1 MVLSCESKEYVLGAS
16 YVAKRNSATE
26 FSTLVATDY
35 EEPEQT
41 VATYGERGN
50 QTVVRKSNELIQN
63 AMYNLTLSQQ
73 KLMLH
78 IFAMIKPSD
87 TELPRYEMSI
97 YEFLKLCGVDPHN
110 GSMYN
115 QVKKNISE
123 IANTP
128 VQWIRIEGTQKITM
142 FRWINESTI
151 DKGTGKITLTLSP
164 LLKPHLIQL
173 KEFYT
178 TMDVTY
184 IMLMKSQYSVRIYEL
199 CKSYQN
205 LYLKNKE
212 AGKPLVWDIDNLRK
226 QVDCSAT
233 NWAHIRRTVL
243 DKAKSEINGH
253 TDILFDY
260 AVYKKAKSKVIEISV
275 QIEPVEQK
283 EAAQNLTDIT
293 SMISKR
299 KKRKGK
305 LYDDSDANDSS
316 VLSFGYVS
324 SPETTI
330 PYSFGQKPAELKEE
344 ILVRAEMNLLK
355 KELSISELEA
365 VNVII
370 DTMANM
376 AGKARGKN
384 TLIDGGD
391 QQFFEAMN
399 EIIFECKGLHKWF
412 AGIAGRYVKTVIPTA
427 KTKASPVLYL
437 WKSILDDMGNYRLYT
452 SCMDQEDNHYDENVV
467 EAHFI
472 EAEEEEAVAD
482 MLVPKDADTKK
493 GMAQALQRFIDEKEL
508 DEKLTSG
515 QKEAYEDILHLAT
528 YFCRRN
534 VKSKDEGM
542 MEGKANMQFL
552 NSLNKCIA
560 KYGSLTPLFE
570 TLSVIYDYDT
580 YWKKVN
586 RNDKIRNPKLL
597 FQSEIEQ
604 SLLMPFSVV
613 ENQKAKSQKSTKKD
627 AGTDWLSMFE

>member
-1 MVLSCESKEYVLGAS
+1 MANRKTS
-16 YVAKRNSATE
+16 TE
-26 FSTLVATDY
+26 FTSLVAEDP
-35 EEPEQT
+35 EEREQT

-63 AMYNLTLSQQ
+63 AMYSLTLSQQ

-115 QVKKNISE
+115 QVKKNISD

-142 FRWINESTI
+142 FRWIDGTTI
-151 DKGTGKITLTLSP
+151 DKRTGKITLTLSP
-164 LLKPHLIQL
+164 FLKPHLIQL

-205 LYLKNKE
+205 LYLQNK
-212 AGKPLVWDIDNLRK
+212 AKGKPLVWDIDNLRK
-226 QVDCSAT
+226 QVDCTAT

-253 TDILFDY
+253 TDIIFDY
-260 AVYKKAKSKVIEISV
+260 EVYKKAKSKVIEIAV
-275 QIEPVEQK
+275 KIEPVAQS
-283 EAAQNLTDIT
+283 EAAQNLTDIAST
-293 SMISKR
+293 ITKR
-299 KKRKGK
+299 KKRKVHMPVE
-305 LYDDSDANDSS
+305 DECFDEDSS
-316 VLSFGYVS
+316 VMSLGYVS

-344 ILVRAEMNLLK
+344 IKVRAEMDRLK
-355 KELSISELEA
+355 TELTAPELEA
-365 VNVII
+365 VHVVIN
-370 DTMANM
+370 TMANM

-391 QQFFEAMN
+391 QQFFELMN
-399 EIIFECKGLHKWF
+399 EIIYECKGLRRWF
-412 AGIAGRYVKTVIPTA
+412 LGIANRYAKVVIPTA
-427 KTKASPVLYL
+427 KAKTSPVLYL
-437 WKSILDDMGNYRLYT
+437 WKSILEDMDNYQLYT
-452 SCMDQEDNHYDENVV
+452 SGAAGQPHPQSTSDDAVYEANFV
-467 EAHFI
+467 EADH
-472 EAEEEEAVAD
+472 EEEAGST
-482 MLVPKDADTKK
+482 LVSQDANTKK
-493 GMAQALQRFIDEKEL
+493 SMLQALRRFIDEKEL

-515 QKEAYEDILHLAT
+515 QKEAYEDILHLCV

-542 MEGKANMQFL
+542 MDGKANMQFL
-552 NSLNKCIA
+552 GSLNKCIL
-560 KYGSLTPLFE
+560 KYGALTPLLE
-570 TLSVIYDYDT
+570 ALAITYDYDT

-586 RNDKIRNPKLL
+586 RDDSIRNPKLL
-597 FQSEIEQ
+597 FQSEIEN
-604 SLLMPFSVV
+604 SLLMPFSVI
-613 ENQKAKSQKSTKKD
+613 ENQKAKEQKANLQEFT
-627 AGTDWLSMFE
+627 TDWLSVFDND

>member
-1 MVLSCESKEYVLGAS
+1 MANRKTS
-16 YVAKRNSATE
+16 TE
-26 FSTLVATDY
+26 FTSLVAEDP
-35 EEPEQT
+35 EEREQT

-63 AMYNLTLSQQ
+63 AMYSLTLSQQ

-115 QVKKNISE
+115 QVKKNISD

-142 FRWINESTI
+142 FRWIDGTTI
-151 DKGTGKITLTLSP
+151 DKRTGKITLTLSP
-164 LLKPHLIQL
+164 FLKPHLIQL

-205 LYLKNKE
+205 LYLQNK
-212 AGKPLVWDIDNLRK
+212 AKGKPLVWDIDNLRK
-226 QVDCSAT
+226 QVDCTAT

-253 TDILFDY
+253 TDIIFDY
-260 AVYKKAKSKVIEISV
+260 EVYKKAKSKVIEIAV
-275 QIEPVEQK
+275 KIEPVAQS
-283 EAAQNLTDIT
+283 EAAQNLTDIAST
-293 SMISKR
+293 ITKR
-299 KKRKGK
+299 KKRKVHMPVE
-305 LYDDSDANDSS
+305 DECFDEDSS
-316 VLSFGYVS
+316 VMSLGYVS

-344 ILVRAEMNLLK
+344 IKVRAEMDRLK
-355 KELSISELEA
+355 TELTAPELEA
-365 VNVII
+365 VHVVIN
-370 DTMANM
+370 TMANM

-391 QQFFEAMN
+391 QQFFELMN
-399 EIIFECKGLHKWF
+399 EIIYECKGLRRWF
-412 AGIAGRYVKTVIPTA
+412 LGIANRYAKVVIPTA
-427 KTKASPVLYL
+427 KAKTSPVLYL
-437 WKSILDDMGNYRLYT
+437 WKSILEDMDNYQLYT
-452 SCMDQEDNHYDENVV
+452 SGAAGEPHPQSTSDEAVYEANFV
-467 EAHFI
+467 EADH
-472 EAEEEEAVAD
+472 EEEAGNT
-482 MLVPKDADTKK
+482 LVPQDANTKK
-493 GMAQALQRFIDEKEL
+493 SMLQALRRFIDEKEL

-515 QKEAYEDILHLAT
+515 QKEAYEDILHLCV

-542 MEGKANMQFL
+542 MDGKANMQFL
-552 NSLNKCIA
+552 GSLNKCIL
-560 KYGSLTPLFE
+560 KYGALTPLLE
-570 TLSVIYDYDT
+570 ALAITYDYDT

-586 RNDKIRNPKLL
+586 RDDSIRNPKLL
-597 FQSEIEQ
+597 FQSEIEN
-604 SLLMPFSVV
+604 SLLMPFSVI
-613 ENQKAKSQKSTKKD
+613 ENQKAKEQKANPQEFT
-627 AGTDWLSMFE
+627 TDWLSVFDND

>member
-1 MVLSCESKEYVLGAS
+1 ML
-16 YVAKRNSATE
+16 VANRKTSTE
-26 FSTLVATDY
+26 FTSLVAEDP
-35 EEPEQT
+35 EEREQT

-63 AMYNLTLSQQ
+63 AMYSLTLSQQ

-115 QVKKNISE
+115 QVKKNISD

-142 FRWINESTI
+142 FRWIDGTTI
-151 DKGTGKITLTLSP
+151 DKRTGKITLTLSP
-164 LLKPHLIQL
+164 FLKPHLIQL

-205 LYLKNKE
+205 LYLQNK
-212 AGKPLVWDIDNLRK
+212 AKGKPLVWDIDNLRK
-226 QVDCSAT
+226 QVDCTAT

-253 TDILFDY
+253 TDIIFDY
-260 AVYKKAKSKVIEISV
+260 EVYKKAKSKVIEIAV
-275 QIEPVEQK
+275 KIEPVAQS
-283 EAAQNLTDIT
+283 EAAQNLTDIAST
-293 SMISKR
+293 ITKR
-299 KKRKGK
+299 KKRKVHMPVE
-305 LYDDSDANDSS
+305 DECFDEDSS
-316 VLSFGYVS
+316 VMSLGYVS

-344 ILVRAEMNLLK
+344 IKVRAEMDRLK
-355 KELSISELEA
+355 TELTAPELEA
-365 VNVII
+365 VHVVIN
-370 DTMANM
+370 TMANM

-391 QQFFEAMN
+391 QQFFELMN
-399 EIIFECKGLHKWF
+399 EIIYECKGLRRWF
-412 AGIAGRYVKTVIPTA
+412 LGIANRYAKVVIPTA
-427 KTKASPVLYL
+427 KAKTSPVLYL
-437 WKSILDDMGNYRLYT
+437 WKSILEDMDNYQLYT
-452 SCMDQEDNHYDENVV
+452 SGAAGEPHPQSTSDEAVYEANFV
-467 EAHFI
+467 EADH
-472 EAEEEEAVAD
+472 EEEAGNT
-482 MLVPKDADTKK
+482 LVPQDANTKK
-493 GMAQALQRFIDEKEL
+493 SMLQALRRFIDEKEL

-515 QKEAYEDILHLAT
+515 QKEAYEDILHLCV

-542 MEGKANMQFL
+542 MDGKANMQFL
-552 NSLNKCIA
+552 GSLNKCIL
-560 KYGSLTPLFE
+560 KYGALTPLLE
-570 TLSVIYDYDT
+570 ALAITYDYDT

-586 RNDKIRNPKLL
+586 RDDSIRNPKLL
-597 FQSEIEQ
+597 FQSEIEN
-604 SLLMPFSVV
+604 SLLMPFSVI
-613 ENQKAKSQKSTKKD
+613 ENQKAKEQKANPQEFT
-627 AGTDWLSMFE
+627 TDWLSVFDND

>member
-1 MVLSCESKEYVLGAS
+1 ML
-16 YVAKRNSATE
+16 VANRKTSTE
-26 FSTLVATDY
+26 FTSLVAEDP
-35 EEPEQT
+35 EEREQT

-63 AMYNLTLSQQ
+63 AMYSLTLSQQ

-115 QVKKNISE
+115 QVKKNISD

-142 FRWINESTI
+142 FRWIDGTTI
-151 DKGTGKITLTLSP
+151 DKRTGKITLTLSP
-164 LLKPHLIQL
+164 FLKPHLIQL

-205 LYLKNKE
+205 LYLQNK
-212 AGKPLVWDIDNLRK
+212 AKGKPLVWDIDNLRK
-226 QVDCSAT
+226 QVDCTAT

-253 TDILFDY
+253 TDIIFDY
-260 AVYKKAKSKVIEISV
+260 EVYKKAKSKVIEIAV
-275 QIEPVEQK
+275 KIEPVAQS
-283 EAAQNLTDIT
+283 EAAQNLTDIAST
-293 SMISKR
+293 ITKR
-299 KKRKGK
+299 KKRKVH
-305 LYDDSDANDSS
+305 LPVEDECFDEDSS
-316 VLSFGYVS
+316 VMSLGYVS

-344 ILVRAEMNLLK
+344 IKVRAEMDRLK
-355 KELSISELEA
+355 RELTAAELEA
-365 VNVII
+365 VTVVIN
-370 DTMANM
+370 TMANM
-376 AGKARGKN
+376 AGKSRGKN

-391 QQFFEAMN
+391 QQFFELMN
-399 EIIFECKGLHKWF
+399 EIIYECKGLRRWF
-412 AGIAGRYVKTVIPTA
+412 LGIANRYAKIVIPTA
-427 KTKASPVLYL
+427 KTKTSPVLYL
-437 WKSILDDMGNYRLYT
+437 WKSILEDMDNYRLYT
-452 SCMDQEDNHYDENVV
+452 SGSAGEAGRNGTQDDAVYEANFV
-467 EAHFI
+467 EADH
-472 EAEEEEAVAD
+472 EEDAGST
-482 MLVPKDADTKK
+482 LVPQDANTKK
-493 GMAQALQRFIDEKEL
+493 SMLQALQRFIDEKEL
-508 DEKLTSG
+508 DETLTAG
-515 QKEAYEDILHLAT
+515 QKEAYEDILHLCV

-542 MEGKANMQFL
+542 MDGKANMQFL
-552 NSLNKCIA
+552 GSLNKCIL
-560 KYGSLTPLFE
+560 KYGTLTPLLE
-570 TLSVIYDYDT
+570 ALAITYDYDT

-586 RNDKIRNPKLL
+586 RDDSIRNPKLL
-597 FQSEIEQ
+597 FQSEIENA
-604 SLLMPFSVV
+604 LLMPFSVI
-613 ENQKAKSQKSTKKD
+613 ENQKAKVQKDNAQEFT
-627 AGTDWLSMFE
+627 TDWLSVFDND

>member
-1 MVLSCESKEYVLGAS
+1 MANRKTS
-16 YVAKRNSATE
+16 TE
-26 FSTLVATDY
+26 FTSLVAEDP
-35 EEPEQT
+35 EEREQT

-63 AMYNLTLSQQ
+63 AMYSLTLSQQ

-115 QVKKNISE
+115 QVKKNISD

-142 FRWINESTI
+142 FRWIDGTTI
-151 DKGTGKITLTLSP
+151 DKRTGKITLTLSP
-164 LLKPHLIQL
+164 FLKPHLIQL

-205 LYLKNKE
+205 LYLQNK
-212 AGKPLVWDIDNLRK
+212 AKGKPLVWDIDNLRK
-226 QVDCSAT
+226 QVDCTAT

-253 TDILFDY
+253 TDIIFDY
-260 AVYKKAKSKVIEISV
+260 EVYKKAKSKVIEIAV
-275 QIEPVEQK
+275 KIEPVAQS
-283 EAAQNLTDIT
+283 EAAQNLTDIAST
-293 SMISKR
+293 ITKR
-299 KKRKGK
+299 KKRKVHMPVE
-305 LYDDSDANDSS
+305 DECFDEDSS
-316 VLSFGYVS
+316 VMSLGYVS

-344 ILVRAEMNLLK
+344 IKVRAEMDRLK
-355 KELSISELEA
+355 TELTAPELEA
-365 VNVII
+365 VHVVIN
-370 DTMANM
+370 TMANM

-391 QQFFEAMN
+391 QQFFELMN
-399 EIIFECKGLHKWF
+399 EIIYECKGLRRWF
-412 AGIAGRYVKTVIPTA
+412 LGIANRYAKVVIPTA
-427 KTKASPVLYL
+427 KAKTSPVLYL
-437 WKSILDDMGNYRLYT
+437 WKSILEDMDNYQLYT
-452 SCMDQEDNHYDENVV
+452 SGAAGEPHPQSTSDEAVYEANFV
-467 EAHFI
+467 EADH
-472 EAEEEEAVAD
+472 EEEAGST
-482 MLVPKDADTKK
+482 LLPPDANTKK
-493 GMAQALQRFIDEKEL
+493 SMLQALRRFIDEKEL

-515 QKEAYEDILHLAT
+515 QKEAYEDILHLCV

-542 MEGKANMQFL
+542 MDGKANMQFL
-552 NSLNKCIA
+552 GSLNKCIL
-560 KYGSLTPLFE
+560 KYGALTPLLE
-570 TLSVIYDYDT
+570 ALAITYDYDT

-586 RNDKIRNPKLL
+586 RDDSIRNPKLL
-597 FQSEIEQ
+597 FQSEIEN
-604 SLLMPFSVV
+604 SLLMPFSVI
-613 ENQKAKSQKSTKKD
+613 ENQKAKEQKANPQEFT
-627 AGTDWLSMFE
+627 TDWLSVFDND

>member
-1 MVLSCESKEYVLGAS
+1 MAS
-16 YVAKRNSATE
+16 RKNSME
-26 FSTLVATDY
+26 FSSLIAEDS
-35 EEPEQT
+35 EEQEQT

-115 QVKKNISE
+115 QVKKNISD
-123 IANTP
+123 IASTP
-128 VQWIRIEGTQKITM
+128 VQWIRIEGTQKLTM
-142 FRWINESTI
+142 FRWIDGSTI
-151 DKGTGKITLTLSP
+151 DKRTGKITLTLSP

-205 LYLKNKE
+205 LYLQNK
-212 AGKPLVWDIDNLRK
+212 AKGKPLVWDIDNLRK

-260 AVYKKAKSKVIEISV
+260 AVYKKAKSKVVEISV
-275 QIEPVEQK
+275 KIEQVEQT
-283 EAAQNLTDIT
+283 EAAQNLTDIAST
-293 SMISKR
+293 ISKR
-299 KKRKGK
+299 RKRKVHPVSETM
-305 LYDDSDANDSS
+305 DEDDSS
-316 VLSFGYVS
+316 VMSFGYVS

-330 PYSFGQKPAELKEE
+330 PYSFGKKPAELKKE
-344 ILVRAEMNLLK
+344 IELRAEMPALK
-355 KELSISELEA
+355 ETLTVAEMEA
-365 VNVII
+365 VDVII
-370 DTMANM
+370 NTMTSM

-391 QQFFEAMN
+391 QQFFELMN
-399 EIIFECKGLHKWF
+399 EIIYECKGLRRWF
-412 AGIAGRYVKTVIPTA
+412 VGIAGRYAKVVIPTA

-437 WKSILDDMGNYRLYT
+437 WKSILEDMDNYRLYT
-452 SCMDQEDNHYDENVV
+452 SCIPQNEDKSHQEAVY
-467 EAHFI
+467 EAHFVETDAED
-472 EAEEEEAVAD
+472 EAND
-482 MLVPKDADTKK
+482 MLVPKDANTKK
-493 GMAQALQRFIDEKEL
+493 SMIQALQRFIDKKEL
-508 DEKLTSG
+508 DEKLTPG
-515 QKEAYEDILHLAT
+515 QKEAFEDILNYSA

-542 MEGKANMQFL
+542 MDGKANMQFL
-552 NSLNKCIA
+552 NSLNKCIM

-580 YWKKVN
+580 YWKKMN
-586 RNDKIRNPKLL
+586 RNEKVRNPKLL
-597 FQSEIEQ
+597 FQSEIEH
-604 SLLMPFSVV
+604 SLLMPFGVI
-613 ENQKAKSQKSTKKD
+613 ENQRAQQQTQQDKFSR
-627 AGTDWLSMFE
+627 DWLSSFDD

>member
-1 MVLSCESKEYVLGAS
+1 MAS
-16 YVAKRNSATE
+16 QKKMAE
-26 FSTLVATDY
+26 FSSLIA
-35 EEPEQT
+35 EEDLEGQEGT
-41 VATYGERGN
+41 VATYSERGN

-115 QVKKNISE
+115 QVKKNISD
-123 IANTP
+123 IASTP

-142 FRWINESTI
+142 FRWIDGSTI
-151 DKGTGKITLTLSP
+151 DKRTGKITLTLSP
-164 LLKPHLIQL
+164 FLKPHLIQL

-205 LYLKNKE
+205 LYLQNK
-212 AGKPLVWDIDNLRK
+212 AKGKLLVWNIDNLRK

-233 NWAHIRRTVL
+233 NWAHFRRTVL

-260 AVYKKAKSKVIEISV
+260 AVYKKAKAKVVEISV
-275 QIEPVEQK
+275 QIEQVEQK

-293 SMISKR
+293 STISKR
-299 KKRKGK
+299 RKRRSKP
-305 LYDDSDANDSS
+305 LAESMDVDDSS
-316 VLSFGYVS
+316 VMSFGYVS

-344 ILVRAEMNLLK
+344 IQIRADMKALK
-355 KELSISELEA
+355 KELNAAEFEA

-370 DTMANM
+370 NTMVNM

-391 QQFFEAMN
+391 QQFFELMN
-399 EIIFECKGLHKWF
+399 EIIYECKGLHRWF
-412 AGIAGRYVKTVIPTA
+412 LGIAGRYAKIVIPTA
-427 KTKASPVLYL
+427 KAKAAPVLYL
-437 WKSILDDMGNYRLYT
+437 WKSILEDLENYRLYT
-452 SCMDQEDNHYDENVV
+452 SCMDAPAASDVGENLY
-467 EAHFI
+467 EAHF
-472 EAEEEEAVAD
+472 EEVDQDEDVQD
-482 MLVPKDADTKK
+482 MLVPQDAGTRKS
-493 GMAQALQRFIDEKEL
+493 MTQALQRFIDEKEL
-508 DEKLTSG
+508 NEKLTAG
-515 QKEAYEDILHLAT
+515 QKEAYEDILHLAA

-542 MEGKANMQFL
+542 MDGKANMQFL
-552 NSLNKCIA
+552 NSLNKCIM

-570 TLSVIYDYDT
+570 ALSIVYDYDT
-580 YWKKVN
+580 YWKKVS
-586 RNDKIRNPKLL
+586 RDGRVRNPKLL

-604 SLLMPFSVV
+604 SLLMPFGVI
-613 ENQKAKSQKSTKKD
+613 ENHKAQGAANTKKEFVM
-627 AGTDWLSMFE
+627 DWRSAFEE

>member
-1 MVLSCESKEYVLGAS
+1 MAS
-16 YVAKRNSATE
+16 RKTSTE
-26 FSTLVATDY
+26 FSSLLAEDF
-35 EEPEQT
+35 EEQEQT

-115 QVKKNISE
+115 QVKKNISD
-123 IANTP
+123 IASTP

-142 FRWINESTI
+142 FRWIDGSTI
-151 DKGTGKITLTLSP
+151 DKRTGKITLTLSP
-164 LLKPHLIQL
+164 FLKPHLIQL

-205 LYLKNKE
+205 LYLQNK
-212 AGKPLVWDIDNLRK
+212 AKGKPLVWDIDNLRK

-260 AVYKKAKSKVIEISV
+260 AVYKKAKSKVVEISV
-275 QIEPVEQK
+275 QIEQVEQT
-283 EAAQNLTDIT
+283 EAAQNLTDIAST
-293 SMISKR
+293 ISKR
-299 KKRKGK
+299 RKRKNHPIAETV
-305 LYDDSDANDSS
+305 DEDDSS
-316 VLSFGYVS
+316 VMSFGYVS

-330 PYSFGQKPAELKEE
+330 PYSFGKRPAELKKE
-344 ILVRAEMNLLK
+344 IQIRAELASLK
-355 KELSISELEA
+355 NELTVSELEA
-365 VNVII
+365 VDVII
-370 DTMANM
+370 NTMTSM

-391 QQFFEAMN
+391 QQFFELMN
-399 EIIFECKGLHKWF
+399 EIIYECKGLRRWF
-412 AGIAGRYVKTVIPTA
+412 LGVAGRYAKVVIPVA

-437 WKSILDDMGNYRLYT
+437 WKSILEDMDNYRLYT
-452 SCMDQEDNHYDENVV
+452 SCITQAESSTSQEDIY
-467 EAHFI
+467 EAHFV
-472 EAEEEEAVAD
+472 EAEAEDDSNDV
-482 MLVPKDADTKK
+482 LVPQDADTKK
-493 GMAQALQRFIDEKEL
+493 SMIQALQRFIDEKEL
-508 DEKLTSG
+508 DAKLTPG
-515 QKEAYEDILHLAT
+515 QKEAYEDILNLSA

-552 NSLNKCIA
+552 NSLNKCIM
-560 KYGSLTPLFE
+560 KYGSLTLLFE
-570 TLSVIYDYDT
+570 TLSTIYDYDT

-586 RNDKIRNPKLL
+586 RDDRIRNPKLL
-597 FQSEIEQ
+597 FQSEIEH
-604 SLLMPFSVV
+604 SLLMPFGVI
-613 ENQKAKSQKSTKKD
+613 ENQKAQQQ
-627 AGTDWLSMFE
+627 AGQNNGFTRDWLSSFD

>member
-1 MVLSCESKEYVLGAS
+1 MANRKTS
-16 YVAKRNSATE
+16 TE
-26 FSTLVATDY
+26 FTSLVAEDP
-35 EEPEQT
+35 EEREQT

-63 AMYNLTLSQQ
+63 AMYSLTLSQQ

-115 QVKKNISE
+115 QVKKNISD

-142 FRWINESTI
+142 FRWIDGTTI
-151 DKGTGKITLTLSP
+151 DKRTGKITLTLSP
-164 LLKPHLIQL
+164 FLKPHLIQL

-205 LYLKNKE
+205 LYLQNK
-212 AGKPLVWDIDNLRK
+212 AKGKPLVWDIDNLRK
-226 QVDCSAT
+226 QVDCTAT

-253 TDILFDY
+253 TDIIFDY
-260 AVYKKAKSKVIEISV
+260 EVYKKAKSKVIEIAV
-275 QIEPVEQK
+275 KIEPVAQS
-283 EAAQNLTDIT
+283 EAAQNLTDIAST
-293 SMISKR
+293 ITKR
-299 KKRKGK
+299 KKRKVHMPAE
-305 LYDDSDANDSS
+305 DECFDEDSS
-316 VLSFGYVS
+316 VMSLGYVS

-344 ILVRAEMNLLK
+344 IKVRAEMDRLK
-355 KELSISELEA
+355 TELTAPELEA
-365 VNVII
+365 VSVVIN
-370 DTMANM
+370 TMANM

-391 QQFFEAMN
+391 QQFFELMN
-399 EIIFECKGLHKWF
+399 EIIYECKGLRRWF
-412 AGIAGRYVKTVIPTA
+412 LGIANRYAKIVIPTA
-427 KTKASPVLYL
+427 KTKTSPVLYL
-437 WKSILDDMGNYRLYT
+437 WKSILEDMDNYRLYT
-452 SCMDQEDNHYDENVV
+452 SGSVGENGRKGTQDDTVYEANFV
-467 EAHFI
+467 EADH
-472 EAEEEEAVAD
+472 EEDVGST
-482 MLVPKDADTKK
+482 LVPQDANTKK
-493 GMAQALQRFIDEKEL
+493 SMLQALQRFIDEKEL

-515 QKEAYEDILHLAT
+515 QKEAYEDILHLCV

-542 MEGKANMQFL
+542 MDGKANMQFL
-552 NSLNKCIA
+552 GSLNKCIL
-560 KYGSLTPLFE
+560 KYGTLTPLLE
-570 TLSVIYDYDT
+570 ALAITYDYDT

-586 RNDKIRNPKLL
+586 RDDSIRNPKLL
-597 FQSEIEQ
+597 FQSEIENA
-604 SLLMPFSVV
+604 LLMPFSVI
-613 ENQKAKSQKSTKKD
+613 ENQKAKVQKDKPQEFS
-627 AGTDWLSMFE
+627 TDWLSVFDND

>member
-1 MVLSCESKEYVLGAS
+1 MANRKTS
-16 YVAKRNSATE
+16 TE
-26 FSTLVATDY
+26 FTSLVAEDP
-35 EEPEQT
+35 EEREQT

-63 AMYNLTLSQQ
+63 AMYSLTLSQQ

-115 QVKKNISE
+115 QVKKNISD

-142 FRWINESTI
+142 FRWIDGTTI
-151 DKGTGKITLTLSP
+151 DKRTGKITLTLSP
-164 LLKPHLIQL
+164 FLKPHLIQL

-205 LYLKNKE
+205 LYLQNK
-212 AGKPLVWDIDNLRK
+212 AKGKPLVWDIDNLRK
-226 QVDCSAT
+226 QVDCTAT

-253 TDILFDY
+253 TDIIFDY
-260 AVYKKAKSKVIEISV
+260 EVYKKAKSKVIEIAV
-275 QIEPVEQK
+275 KIEPVAQS
-283 EAAQNLTDIT
+283 EAAQNLTDIAST
-293 SMISKR
+293 ITKR
-299 KKRKGK
+299 KKRKVHMPVE
-305 LYDDSDANDSS
+305 DECFDEDSS
-316 VLSFGYVS
+316 VMSLGYVS

-344 ILVRAEMNLLK
+344 IKVRAEMDRLK
-355 KELSISELEA
+355 TELTAPELEA
-365 VNVII
+365 VHVVIN
-370 DTMANM
+370 TMANM

-391 QQFFEAMN
+391 QQFFELMN
-399 EIIFECKGLHKWF
+399 EIIYECKGLRRWF
-412 AGIAGRYVKTVIPTA
+412 LGIANRYAKVVIPTA
-427 KTKASPVLYL
+427 KAKTSPVLYL
-437 WKSILDDMGNYRLYT
+437 WKSILEDMDNYQLYT
-452 SCMDQEDNHYDENVV
+452 SGAAGEPHPQSTSDEAVYEANFV
-467 EAHFI
+467 EADH
-472 EAEEEEAVAD
+472 EEEAGNT
-482 MLVPKDADTKK
+482 LVPQDANTKK
-493 GMAQALQRFIDEKEL
+493 SMLQALRRFIDEKEL

-515 QKEAYEDILHLAT
+515 QKEAYEDILHLCV

-552 NSLNKCIA
+552 GSLNKCIL
-560 KYGSLTPLFE
+560 KYGALTPLLE
-570 TLSVIYDYDT
+570 ALAITYDYDT

-586 RNDKIRNPKLL
+586 RDDSIRNPKLL
-597 FQSEIEQ
+597 FQSEIEN
-604 SLLMPFSVV
+604 SLLMPFSVI
-613 ENQKAKSQKSTKKD
+613 ENQKAKEQKANPQEFT
-627 AGTDWLSMFE
+627 TDWLSVFDND